1 MSMNTVPERLAA
13 LRAAMKANGVDV
25 YLIPV
30 GDPHSSEYL
39 PDHYTSLTYFSGFHG
54 ENSNFVVTMTESA
67 VWADGRYFVQ
77 AEKEIAGT
85 EIQLMR
91 MGEPGVPTAEEYCG
105 KVLPEGGTLGL
116 CGLTANCALVNNLK
130 KELESKHGSIKTL
143 FLEDELWVEGRPAR
157 PATPAWILP
166 KEYAGFSPAEK
177 LEQLRGKL
185 KEQGCTAQLVGK
197 LDNLAWLLNLRAMDI
212 ECTPYA
218 MAYCY
223 VTPSRAVLF
232 INQARVTPEAKAE
245 LEANGVTLADY
256 DSILDVMAAETEPQT
271 VLAESATVNY
281 AVYQV
286 LENNPALTV
295 KDAADPLLAMK
306 GVKNEVELAHL
317 RESHLRDAV
326 AMVRFQIELENRLAA
341 GEELT
346 ELTVDEILHK
356 YRSADDKFLVES
368 FGTIAAYGGNAA
380 MMHYHATPEDHAVLQ
395 RKGFLLVDSGAT
407 YMDGTTD
414 ITRTYPLGELTED
427 ERLFYTWTLQCHID
441 IARAVWLDYCDG
453 HMLDTIAREPLWRH
467 LINYRCGTGHSVSFV
482 GNVHEGPHALN
493 GRNTTLMRPGMI
505 VTDEPGVYEA
515 GEVGIRIENEIE
527 CYHKADNQYGTFLAF
542 RPLTFVPIATSP
554 IVPGVLDKEQV
565 AWLNDYH
572 RKVFEQLAPRLT
584 EDERAWLAEKCAA
597 IGC

>member
-105 KVLPEGGTLGL
+105 KVLPEGGKLGL

-130 KELESKHGSIKTL
+130 KELEPKHGSIKTL

-223 VTPSRAVLF
+223 VTPDRAVLF
-232 INQARVTPEAKAE
+232 IDQARVTPEAKAE

-256 DSILDVMAAETEPQT
+256 DSILDGMAAETEPQT

-326 AMVRFQIELENRLAA
+326 AMVRFQIELENRLAS
-341 GEELT
+341 GEQLT

-380 MMHYHATPEDHAVLQ
+380 MMHYHATEADHAKLEK
-395 RKGFLLVDSGAT
+395 KGFLLVDSGAT

-427 ERLFYTWTLQCHID
+427 EKLFYTWTLQCHID
-441 IARAVWLDYCDG
+441 IAKAVWLNYCDG
-453 HMLDTIAREPLWRH
+453 HMLDTIAREPLWQH

-493 GRNTTLMRPGMI
+493 GRNTTVFQPGMVI
-505 VTDEPGVYEA
+505 TDEPGVYES
-515 GEVGIRIENEIE
+515 GVVGIRIENELE
-527 CYHKADNQYGTFLAF
+527 CCHKADNQYGTFLAF

-554 IVPGVLDKEQV
+554 VVPGVLNKDEI
-565 AWLNDYH
+565 AWLNAYH
-572 RKVFEQLAPRLT
+572 REVFTKLAPRLT
-584 EDERAWLAEKCAA
+584 EEERDWLAKKCAA
-597 IGC
+597 IGD

>member
-177 LEQLRGKL
+177 LEQLRAKL

-326 AMVRFQIELENRLAA
+326 AMVRFQIELENRLAS
-341 GEELT
+341 GEQLT

-441 IARAVWLDYCDG
+441 IAKAVWLDYCDC

-493 GRNTTLMRPGMI
+493 SRNTTRMRPGMV
-505 VTDEPGVYEA
+505 VTDEPGVYETDL
-515 GEVGIRIENEIE
+515 VGIRIENELVCI
-527 CYHKADNQYGTFLAF
+527 HKADNQYGTFLGF
-542 RPLTFVPIATSP
+542 EPLTFVPIATSP
-554 IVPGVLDKEQV
+554 ILPGVLDKDEL

-572 RKVFEQLAPRLT
+572 RQVFAKLAPHLNA
-584 EDERAWLAEKCAA
+584 EERVWLAEKCAS

>member
-1 MSMNTVPERLAA
+1 MNTVPERLAA
-13 LRAAMKANGVDV
+13 LRAAMQANGVDV

-130 KELESKHGSIKTL
+130 KELEPKHGSIKTL

-232 INQARVTPEAKAE
+232 IDQARATPEAKAE

-256 DSILDVMAAETEPQT
+256 DSILDGMAAETEPQT

-326 AMVRFQIELENRLAA
+326 AMVRFQIELENRLAS
-341 GEELT
+341 GEQLT

-407 YMDGTTD
+407 YLDGTTD

-441 IARAVWLDYCDG
+441 IAKAVWLDYCDC

>member
-130 KELESKHGSIKTL
+130 KELEPKHGSIKTL

-177 LEQLRGKL
+177 LEQLRAKL
-185 KEQGCTAQLVGK
+185 KEQGCTALLVGK

-223 VTPSRAVLF
+223 VTPNRAVLF
-232 INQARVTPEAKAE
+232 IDQARVTPEAKAE

-341 GEELT
+341 GETLT

-356 YRSADDKFLVES
+356 YRSANDKFLVES

-441 IARAVWLDYCDG
+441 IAKAVWLDYCDC

>member
-13 LRAAMKANGVDV
+13 LRAAMQANGVDV

-130 KELESKHGSIKTL
+130 KELEPKHGSIKTL

-177 LEQLRGKL
+177 LEQLRAKL

-356 YRSADDKFLVES
+356 YRSADEKFLVES

-441 IARAVWLDYCDG
+441 IARAVWLDYCDC

-482 GNVHEGPHALN
+482 GNVHEGPHSLN
-493 GRNTTLMRPGMI
+493 GRNTTVFQPGMI

-515 GEVGIRIENEIE
+515 GQVGIRIENVLE

-572 RKVFEQLAPRLT
+572 RKVFEQLAPRLN

>member
-130 KELESKHGSIKTL
+130 KELEPKHGSIKTL

-177 LEQLRGKL
+177 LEQLRAKL

-326 AMVRFQIELENRLAA
+326 AMVRFQIELENRLAS
-341 GEELT
+341 GEQLT

-395 RKGFLLVDSGAT
+395 RKGFWLVDSGAT

-441 IARAVWLDYCDG
+441 IAKAVWLDYCDC

-554 IVPGVLDKEQV
+554 IVPGVLDKEQI

>member
-116 CGLTANCALVNNLK
+116 CGLTANCALVNSLK
-130 KELESKHGSIKTL
+130 KELEPKHGSIKTL

-223 VTPSRAVLF
+223 VTPNRAVLF
-232 INQARVTPEAKAE
+232 IDQARVTPEAKAE

-256 DSILDVMAAETEPQT
+256 DSILDGMAAETEPQT

-341 GEELT
+341 GEQLT

-356 YRSADDKFLVES
+356 YRNADDKFLVES

-407 YMDGTTD
+407 YLDGTTD

-441 IARAVWLDYCDG
+441 IAKAVWLDYCDC

>member
-116 CGLTANCALVNNLK
+116 CGLTANCALVNSLK
-130 KELESKHGSIKTL
+130 KELEPKHGSIKTL

-223 VTPSRAVLF
+223 VTPNRAVLF
-232 INQARVTPEAKAE
+232 IDQARVTPEAKAE

-256 DSILDVMAAETEPQT
+256 DSILDGMAAEIEPQT

-326 AMVRFQIELENRLAA
+326 AMVRFQIELENRLAS
-341 GEELT
+341 GEQLT

-407 YMDGTTD
+407 YLDGTTD

-441 IARAVWLDYCDG
+441 IAKAVWLDYCDC

-572 RKVFEQLAPRLT
+572 RKVFEQLAPRLA

>member
-130 KELESKHGSIKTL
+130 KELEPKHGSIKTL

-232 INQARVTPEAKAE
+232 IDQARVTPEAKAE

-256 DSILDVMAAETEPQT
+256 DSILDGMAAETEPQT

-326 AMVRFQIELENRLAA
+326 AMVRFQIELENRLAS
-341 GEELT
+341 GEQLT

-407 YMDGTTD
+407 YLDGTTD

-441 IARAVWLDYCDG
+441 IAKAVWLDYCDC

-482 GNVHEGPHALN
+482 GNVHEGPHSLN
-493 GRNTTLMRPGMI
+493 GRNTTVFQPGMI
-505 VTDEPGVYEA
+505 ITDEPGVYEA
-515 GEVGIRIENEIE
+515 GQVGIRIENELE

-554 IVPGVLDKEQV
+554 VVPGVLTRDELD
-565 AWLNDYH
+565 WLNAYH
-572 RKVFEQLAPRLT
+572 REVFEKLAPRLN
-584 EDERAWLAEKCAA
+584 EEERDWLAKKCAA
-597 IGC
+597 IGA

>member
-13 LRAAMKANGVDV
+13 LRAAMKANGVDI

-91 MGEPGVPTAEEYCG
+91 MGEPGVPTTEEYCG

-130 KELESKHGSIKTL
+130 KELEPKHGSIKTL

-223 VTPSRAVLF
+223 VTPDRAVLF
-232 INQARVTPEAKAE
+232 IDQVRVTPEAKAE

-256 DSILDVMAAETEPQT
+256 DSILDGMAAETEPQT

-326 AMVRFQIELENRLAA
+326 AMVRFQIELENRLAS
-341 GEELT
+341 GEQLT

-407 YMDGTTD
+407 YLDGTTD

-441 IARAVWLDYCDG
+441 IAKAVWLDYCDC

>member
-130 KELESKHGSIKTL
+130 KELEPKHGSIKTL

-256 DSILDVMAAETEPQT
+256 DSILDGMAAETEPQT

-326 AMVRFQIELENRLAA
+326 AMVRFQIELENRLAS
-341 GEELT
+341 GEQLT

-356 YRSADDKFLVES
+356 YRSAQDKFLVES

-380 MMHYHATPEDHAVLQ
+380 MMHYHATEEDHAKLE
-395 RKGFLLVDSGAT
+395 RKGFLLVDCGGT
-407 YMDGTTD
+407 YLDGTTD

-441 IARAVWLDYCDG
+441 IAKAVWLDYCDC

-467 LINYRCGTGHSVSFV
+467 LINYRCGTGYSVSFV

>member
-13 LRAAMKANGVDV
+13 LRAAMDANGVDL

-130 KELESKHGSIKTL
+130 KELEPKHGSIKTL

-317 RESHLRDAV
+317 RETHLRDAV
-326 AMVRFQIELENRLAA
+326 AMVRFQIELENRLAS

-441 IARAVWLDYCDG
+441 IAKAIWLDYCDC

-542 RPLTFVPIATSP
+542 RPITFVPIATSP
-554 IVPGVLDKEQV
+554 IVPGVLDKEQI

>member
-130 KELESKHGSIKTL
+130 KELEPKHGSIKTL

-326 AMVRFQIELENRLAA
+326 AMVRFQIELENRLAS
-341 GEELT
+341 GEQLT

-414 ITRTYPLGELTED
+414 ITRTYPLGDLTED

-441 IARAVWLDYCDG
+441 IAKAVWLDYCDC

-467 LINYRCGTGHSVSFV
+467 LINYRCGTGHSVSHV

-493 GRNTTLMRPGMI
+493 GRNTTVFKPGMI
-505 VTDEPGVYEA
+505 VTDEPGVYE
-515 GEVGIRIENEIE
+515 GGVVGIRIENELE
-527 CYHKADNQYGTFLAF
+527 CYHKASNQYGEFLAF
-542 RPLTFVPIATSP
+542 RPITFVPIATSP
-554 IVPGVLDKEQV
+554 IVPGVLSRDELD
-565 AWLNDYH
+565 WLNAYH
-572 RKVFEQLAPRLT
+572 REVFEKLAPRLT
-584 EDERAWLAEKCAA
+584 EDERDWLAKKCAA
-597 IGC
+597 IGA

>member
-13 LRAAMKANGVDV
+13 LRAAMQANGVDI

-39 PDHYTSLTYFSGFHG
+39 PDHYTSLAYFSGFHG

-130 KELESKHGSIKTL
+130 KELEPKHGSIKTL

-223 VTPSRAVLF
+223 VTPDRAVLF
-232 INQARVTPEAKAE
+232 IDQARVTPEAKAE

-256 DSILDVMAAETEPQT
+256 DSILDGMAAETEPQT

-326 AMVRFQIELENRLAA
+326 AMVRFQIELENRLAS
-341 GEELT
+341 GEQLT

-407 YMDGTTD
+407 YLDGTTD

-441 IARAVWLDYCDG
+441 IAKAVWLDYCDC

>member
-130 KELESKHGSIKTL
+130 KELEPKHGSIKTL

-223 VTPSRAVLF
+223 VTPDRAVLF
-232 INQARVTPEAKAE
+232 IDQARVTPEAKAE

-256 DSILDVMAAETEPQT
+256 DSILDGMAAETEPQT

-326 AMVRFQIELENRLAA
+326 AMVRFQIELENRLAS
-341 GEELT
+341 GEQLT

-407 YMDGTTD
+407 YLDGTTD

-427 ERLFYTWTLQCHID
+427 EKLFYTWTLQCHID
-441 IARAVWLDYCDG
+441 IAKAVWLDYCDC

>member
-1 MSMNTVPERLAA
+1 MSMNTVPERLTA

-116 CGLTANCALVNNLK
+116 CGLTANCALVNSLK
-130 KELESKHGSIKTL
+130 KELEPKHGSIKTL

-223 VTPSRAVLF
+223 VTPNRAVLF
-232 INQARVTPEAKAE
+232 IDQARVTPEAKAE

-256 DSILDVMAAETEPQT
+256 DSILDGMAAETEPQT

-326 AMVRFQIELENRLAA
+326 AMVRFQIELENRLAS
-341 GEELT
+341 GEQLT

-407 YMDGTTD
+407 YLDGTTD

-441 IARAVWLDYCDG
+441 IAKAVWLDYCDC

>member
-130 KELESKHGSIKTL
+130 KELEPKHGSIKTL

-223 VTPSRAVLF
+223 VTLNRAVLF
-232 INQARVTPEAKAE
+232 IDQARVTPEAKAE

-256 DSILDVMAAETEPQT
+256 DSILDGMAAETEPQT

-286 LENNPALTV
+286 LESNPALTV

-326 AMVRFQIELENRLAA
+326 AMVRFQIELENRLAS
-341 GEELT
+341 GEQLT

-395 RKGFLLVDSGAT
+395 HKGFLLVDSGAT
-407 YMDGTTD
+407 YLDGTTD

-441 IARAVWLDYCDG
+441 IAKAVWLDYCDC

>member
-130 KELESKHGSIKTL
+130 KELEPKHGSIKTL

-232 INQARVTPEAKAE
+232 IDQARVTPEAKAE

-256 DSILDVMAAETEPQT
+256 DSILDGMAAETEPQT

-326 AMVRFQIELENRLAA
+326 AMVRFQIELENRLAS
-341 GEELT
+341 GEQLT

-356 YRSADDKFLVES
+356 YRSASDKFLVES

-441 IARAVWLDYCDG
+441 IAKAVWLDYCDC